1 MDAIENAIRKAF
13 GKGDARDRTF
23 REKVYRSAFTAL
35 ERSLEG
41 NAEMAEDAKRV
52 RRSALKAKIT
62 EIEKEFMPARTPATQ
77 SPQRAATTTQ
87 QAPQPR
93 GPEPAERET
102 PPAATRQAASGGDF
116 TPSVERDERRAA
128 ARTPEQK
135 TGKRRREKAPRQRRR
150 HPFAMFYL
158 IATLVAF
165 IGVGIWWS
173 LSSGIFLSDAER
185 DTSVRNPPMQLQ
197 EEDYSTGETDA
208 QTGTGSRATGQWLTI
223 FTPTDPTTVAAPGNA
238 SAEVV
243 QDDGRPA
250 LRIASDRDSG
260 IVFDV
265 GQGVLETLAGK
276 KAIFSLDVAS
286 QDGQETQISISCH
299 FGSLGS
305 CGRKRYVVGPSRTE
319 FLFEVEMPDG
329 TPGSGG
335 TIAIVPDVEGQRR
348 ALDVY
353 GIRAATAE

>member
-1 MDAIENAIRKAF
+1 MDAIENAIRRAF
-13 GKGDARDRTF
+13 EKGDARDRTF

-35 ERSLEG
+35 ERSLES
-41 NAEMAEDAKRV
+41 NAEIPEDAKRT
-52 RRSALKAKIT
+52 RRIALKAKIT
-62 EIEKEFMPARTPATQ
+62 EIETEFMPARAPAAQ
-77 SPQRAATTTQ
+77 APQRAAT
-87 QAPQPR
+87 
-93 GPEPAERET
+93 PA
-102 PPAATRQAASGGDF
+102 RQATPSSDF

-135 TGKRRREKAPRQRRR
+135 TGKRRREKVPRQRRR
-150 HPFAMFYL
+150 HPFAMLYL
-158 IATLVAF
+158 IATLAAF

-197 EEDYSTGETDA
+197 EEDYSTGETDG
-208 QTGTGSRATGQWLTI
+208 QTGSGSRATGQWLAI

-265 GQGVLETLAGK
+265 GQGVLEALAGK
-276 KAIFSLDVAS
+276 NAIFSLDVAS

-319 FLFEVEMPDG
+319 FLFEVEMPSG
-329 TPGSGG
+329 NPGSGG
-335 TIAIVPDVEGQRR
+335 TIAIVPDVEGKRR

-353 GIRAATAE
+353 GIRTATAE

>member
-13 GKGDARDRTF
+13 EKGDARDRTF

-35 ERSLEG
+35 ERSLES
-41 NAEMAEDAKRV
+41 NAEMPEDAKRA
-52 RRSALKAKIT
+52 RRIALKAKIT
-62 EIEKEFMPARTPATQ
+62 EIETEFMPARAPAAQ
-77 SPQRAATTTQ
+77 APQRAAT
-87 QAPQPR
+87 P
-93 GPEPAERET
+93 
-102 PPAATRQAASGGDF
+102 TRQAPEQAGRATPQAAARQASPSSDF
-116 TPSVERDERRAA
+116 TPSVERDERRAV

-135 TGKRRREKAPRQRRR
+135 TSKRRREKAPRQRRR
-150 HPFAMFYL
+150 HPFAMLYL
-158 IATLVAF
+158 IATLAAF

-197 EEDYSTGETDA
+197 EEDYSTGETDG
-208 QTGTGSRATGQWLTI
+208 QTGSGSRATGQWLAI

-265 GQGVLETLAGK
+265 GQGVLEALAGK
-276 KAIFSLDVAS
+276 NAIFSLDVAS

-319 FLFEVEMPDG
+319 FLFEVEMPSG
-329 TPGSGG
+329 NPGSGG
-335 TIAIVPDVEGQRR
+335 TIAIVPDVEGKRR

-353 GIRAATAE
+353 GIRTATAE